1 MLAEKIENELVEQNG
16 ENKKVDFYHLKYD
29 RVFKKV
35 VDVNPE
41 VLEKVLT
48 DILEE
53 EVKIISFVPTEL
65 PVKNVKSKVNT
76 LDILV
81 KTKDN
86 QILNIELNTN
96 FDKVTKERNLVYYT
110 TLYSQ
115 KKLRG
120 EYIEDIDE
128 ELEVLHIDINFNESK
143 KEEEKKV
150 YYVQNEKG
158 ERYSNSFKII
168 TVNIAKYKHMWY
180 DKNIKGD
187 KTHIYLVMLDANK
200 EELRKL
206 AKVDKLVKGVD
217 EEVEKLNSDEVFI
230 KEISR
235 EEEMKIREQMRVKM
249 AKKEGIEEGKT
260 NKANAIAKNMLE
272 SGEREEKILKYT
284 GLSKEELEKLK

>member
-65 PVKNVKSKVNT
+65 PIKNVKSKVNT

-128 ELEVLHIDINFNESK
+128 KLEVLHIDINFNESK

-150 YYVQNEKG
+150 FYVQNEKG
-158 ERYSNSFKII
+158 IKYSESFKII